1 MVNALAIR
9 VRALRLKGQ
18 KWLGQHPRVH
28 RILHAAGSMKGEP
41 EAIARGV
48 AIGLFIGL
56 TPTVGFQTAL
66 MLAACLL
73 LAGNFPMAFA
83 ASFISNP
90 FTTAPFYWGFHELGE
105 TVLLALPMTSL
116 RPDAW
121 FLQGAGDELVF
132 TVIGSL
138 LIAGP
143 VALLGYSLTG
153 RFLAFRARQRAR
165 KRKRRKA
172 E

>member
-1 MVNALAIR
+1 MLNALAIR
-9 VRALRLKGQ
+9 LRALRWRAQ
-18 KWLGQHPRVH
+18 RWLRRHPRVH
-28 RILHAAGSMKGEP
+28 RTLHAAGSMKGEP

-48 AIGLFIGL
+48 AIGLFVGL

-83 ASFISNP
+83 ASFVSNP

-105 TVLLALPMTSL
+105 RVLCALPMISR
-116 RPDAW
+116 RPNAW
-121 FLQGAGDELVF
+121 FLQGPGDELIF